1 MNVEPEELRLFLK
14 DELETEKMGQVLAG
28 LVSDSGQGL
37 VVFLEG
43 DLGMGKTT
51 LSRGIMRGLG
61 HEGAVKSPTY
71 TIVEPYE
78 HLVPPAY
85 HFDLY
90 RLGDP
95 EELEY
100 MGIRDYFQGRN
111 LCVIEWPG
119 RGQGILPEPDLLIRL
134 GQSDDGQGANGR
146 SARISAPTVRGSR
159 LLARVGEQWPS
170 GQGH

>member
-1 MNVEPEELRLFLK
+1 MSVSADELRLHLK
-14 DELETEKMGQVLAG
+14 DELDTEKLGQILAG
-28 LVSDSGQGL
+28 LVSGSGHGL

-43 DLGMGKTT
+43 NLGMGKTT

-78 HLVPPAY
+78 HLAPPTY

-90 RLGDP
+90 RLGDA

-111 LCVIEWPG
+111 LCLIEWPE
-119 RGQGILPEPDLLIRL
+119 RGQGILPEPDLLVRL
-134 GQSDDGQGANGR
+134 DKSGDGR
-146 SARISAPTVRGSR
+146 IARVSAPTSRGGSLLQR
-159 LLARVGEQWPS
+159 LGKQWPT
-170 GQGH
+170 GQGY

>member
-1 MNVEPEELRLFLK
+1 MAVSTGELTLDLEN
-14 DELETEKMGQVLAG
+14 ELETEKLGEILAG
-28 LVSDSGQGL
+28 LASASGQGL
-37 VVFLEG
+37 VMFLEG

-51 LSRGIMRGLG
+51 LSRGLMRGLG

-78 HLVPPAY
+78 HLNPPAY

-100 MGIRDYFQGRN
+100 MGIRDYFQGQN
-111 LCVIEWPG
+111 LCVIEWPR
-119 RGQGILPEPDLLIRL
+119 RGLGILPEPDLLVRL
-134 GQSDDGQGANGR
+134 SKSGDGR
-146 SARISAPTVRGSR
+146 VARISAPTARGR
-159 LLARVGEQWPS
+159 GLLAQFGKQWSS
-170 GQGH
+170 GRDINRE

>member
-1 MNVEPEELRLFLK
+1 MSVSADELRLHLK
-14 DELETEKMGQVLAG
+14 DELDTEKLGRVLAA
-28 LVSDSGQGL
+28 LVSESSHGL

-61 HEGAVKSPTY
+61 HQGAVKSPTY

-78 HLVPPAY
+78 HLTPPAY

-90 RLGDP
+90 RLGDA

-100 MGIRDYFQGRN
+100 MGIRDYFQGPN
-111 LCVIEWPG
+111 LCVIEWPE
-119 RGQGILPEPDLLIRL
+119 RGQGILPEPDLLVRL
-134 GQSDDGQGANGR
+134 GKSGDG
-146 SARISAPTVRGSR
+146 RIAQVSAPTIRGSG
-159 LLARVGEQWPS
+159 LLAQLERQWPS
-170 GQGH
+170 GQEH

>member
-1 MNVEPEELRLFLK
+1 MNVAESELRLHLK
-14 DELETEKMGQVLAG
+14 AESDTEKLGRILAG
-28 LVSDSGQGL
+28 LVSDSGQGA

-78 HLVPPAY
+78 HLTPPAY

-100 MGIRDYFQGRN
+100 MGIRDYFQGES
-111 LCVIEWPG
+111 LCVIEWPE
-119 RGQGILPEPDLLIRL
+119 RGQGILPVPDLLIRL
-134 GQSDDGQGANGR
+134 GKSGDGR
-146 SARISAPTVRGSR
+146 SALISASTTRGGR
-159 LLARVGEQWPS
+159 LLAGIGEQWRQ